1 MIISTE
7 AHLINALAEVVRLA
21 PINDEGTLLKSQYKV
36 VQGAA
41 GPANIEKKN
50 VSIIVD
56 GATAQLD
63 QGRVGAT
70 SGYALKGSEI
80 WTLTIDLLMP
90 VRRTK
95 NEDEDNPSKGLS
107 EHPIEG
113 KDSIVPWV
121 EEFIQQDW
129 RSIEALSEETLN
141 FLKCHEIDVILSGVS
156 WVDTSSDNWSLVSHQ
171 YDLLYRRP

>member
-21 PINDEGTLLKSQYKV
+21 PIDNEGTLLGSKYKV
-36 VQGAA
+36 VQGAT
-41 GPANIEKKN
+41 GPSKMEKRD

-63 QGRVGAT
+63 QGRVSPS

-95 NEDEDNPSKGLS
+95 VEDEDNLNKGLV
-107 EHPIEG
+107 EDPIEG
-113 KDSIVPWV
+113 KDSMVPWV

-129 RSIEALSEETLN
+129 RSIEGLPEETLN
-141 FLKCHEIDVILSGVS
+141 FLKCHEIDVILTGVS
-156 WVDTSSDNWSLVSHQ
+156 WGDTLSDNWSLVSHQ
-171 YDLLYRRP
+171 YDLIYRRP